1 MAAVLFWSAA
11 GALLVGPEVVMGNTL
26 WAQMLS
32 MFGRLPR
39 VLVANWDFA
48 GWQLAWAAH
57 GSMPTQILGSAVHP
71 VRKSLLD
78 FGLSPLTATCWL
90 SVSPGLLHALHSLGA

>member
-1 MAAVLFWSAA
+1 
-11 GALLVGPEVVMGNTL
+11 MGNTL

-32 MFGRLPR
+32 MFGRLPQ

-48 GWQLAWAAH
+48 GWQVAWAAH

-78 FGLSPLTATCWL
+78 FGFIAAYSYLLAFSFT
-90 SVSPGLLHALHSLGA
+90 GLLHALHN